1 MLASTC
7 GALVPFLLRFC
18 NLIQVGSLCLAV
30 IRQTLPGR
38 LRGTHVAEPV
48 HVQAVDSNEESD
60 LEESV

>member
-7 GALVPFLLRFC
+7 GALVPFLLC

-38 LRGTHVAEPV
+38 LRGTHVTEPV